1 MQRLTDF
8 GVLLSCQDSQT
19 VEFIKAVDFGL
30 KIEAGGGFFVVVG
43 DFDCPEL
50 EGQPVDMFARK
61 LSAREIGAIAVRE
74 ADRVLV
80 SGGTLK
86 DGFVVGKQIKA
97 VRLDFLRAGEPG
109 DLCRASVQLGLP
121 DLPPGS

>member
-1 MQRLTDF
+1 M
-8 GVLLSCQDSQT
+8 
-19 VEFIKAVDFGL
+19 KPA
-30 KIEAGGGFFVVVG
+30 AAFFVVVG

-97 VRLDFLRAGEPG
+97 VRLDFLRG
-109 DLCRASVQLGLP
+109 
-121 DLPPGS
+121 